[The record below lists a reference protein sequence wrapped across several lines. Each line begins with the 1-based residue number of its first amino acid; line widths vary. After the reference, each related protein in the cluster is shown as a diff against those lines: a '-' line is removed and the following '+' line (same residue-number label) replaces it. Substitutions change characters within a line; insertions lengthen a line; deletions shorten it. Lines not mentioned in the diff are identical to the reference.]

1 MLNDRLGDSG
11 INSNVDDKRIKRI
24 DMKEINQ
31 KLDQWIYNS
40 IIRDEVRE
48 VIVKEIDKAYE
59 RGLEAG
65 LDYKQNTNKSG

>member
-1 MLNDRLGDSG
+1 
-11 INSNVDDKRIKRI
+11 
-24 DMKEINQ
+24 MKEINQ

-40 IIRDEVRE
+40 IIRDEVRA

-65 LDYKQNTNKSG
+65 FDHKINTND

>member
-1 MLNDRLGDSG
+1 MGDSG